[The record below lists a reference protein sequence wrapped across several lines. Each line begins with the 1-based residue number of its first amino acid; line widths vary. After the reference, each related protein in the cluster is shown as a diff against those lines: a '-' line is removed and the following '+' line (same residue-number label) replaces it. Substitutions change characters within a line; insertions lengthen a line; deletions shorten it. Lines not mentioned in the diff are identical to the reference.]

1 MTENQVNKPASSAAV
16 IGVAAT
22 AIVLG
27 LGVFAYTTFG
37 NKTMTNTST
46 SSSSQISKSSEAMM
60 AKDSIGTIVT
70 NNKNFSTLLAALSAA
85 DLVSTIEGGTFT
97 VFAPTNEA
105 FAKLPKKVLDNLLKP
120 ENKKL
125 LQSVLTYHVVPGTVL
140 AGDLKTGEVKTVE
153 GNTVT
158 VTLSPK
164 VLINDS
170 VVTSTDIKAKNGVV
184 HVIDTVLLPPSVKIN
199 TIVDTAVSNG
209 SFTTLVTALKAADLV
224 DTLKGPGPFTVLAPT
239 DAAFAKLPAGTVTDL
254 LKPENKE
261 KLKSI
266 LLYHVVSGAEVKST
280 DLTDKQVITTA
291 NGKTLSVGIH
301 SGVNFVFPTGT
312 AKVAIADVITD
323 NGIIHAIDTVLLP

>member
-1 MTENQVNKPASSAAV
+1 MTKNQVNNPASSAVV
-16 IGVAAT
+16 IGIASTV
-22 AIVLG
+22 IVLG
-27 LGVFAYTTFG
+27 LGVFAYTSFA
-37 NKTMTNTST
+37 NKSTN
-46 SSSSQISKSSEAMM
+46 SSSSSKSIVSNSSEAMM

-70 NNKNFSTLLAALSAA
+70 KNPNFSTLLAALTAA
-85 DLVSTIEGGTFT
+85 DLVSTIESGTFT

-125 LQSVLTYHVVPGTVL
+125 LQSVLTYHVVTGTVL
-140 AGDLKTGEVKTVE
+140 ASDLKAGPVKTVE
-153 GNTVT
+153 GNEVK

-164 VLINDS
+164 VIINES
-170 VVTSTDIKAKNGVV
+170 NVTSTDIKAKNGVV

-199 TIVDTAVSNG
+199 TIVDTAISNG

-224 DTLKGPGPFTVLAPT
+224 STLQGPGPFTVLAPT
-239 DAAFAKLPAGTVTDL
+239 DAAFAKLPAATLTDL

-266 LLYHVVSGAEVKST
+266 LLYHVVTGAEVKST
-280 DLTDKQVITTA
+280 ELTDKQVITTA
-291 NGKTLSVGIH
+291 NGKNITVALH
-301 SGVNFVFPTGT
+301 SGVSFAFPTGSANVT
-312 AKVAIADVITD
+312 IADIVTD